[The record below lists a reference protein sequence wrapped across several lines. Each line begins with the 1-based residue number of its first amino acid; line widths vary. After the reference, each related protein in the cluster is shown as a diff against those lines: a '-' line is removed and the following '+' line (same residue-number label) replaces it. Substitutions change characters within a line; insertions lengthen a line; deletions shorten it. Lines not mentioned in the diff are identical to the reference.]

1 MNCFSEQ
8 NMHYVGRF
16 APSPTGPLHLGSLV
30 AAMAASLDARA
41 HGGILRLR
49 IDDVD
54 TTRVVPDSAN
64 RIVQSLNAHGV
75 RWDGEVRKTT
85 DRNDCHAQ
93 AFARLVERGL
103 VYGCD
108 CSRAQ
113 ILSIHAAQGRPHE
126 RGLELYYPGTCRAAR
141 IQPDSTG
148 DSKGNS
154 TGDARL
160 AWRLQVQEGSE
171 SFDDRA
177 AGRITQDVAEEIGDF
192 VLRRADGAWAYHLAI
207 VVDDA
212 ADGVTDIVRGDDL
225 LGTTARQRQ
234 LQRLLGFPLPRTM
247 HVPVVRTPSGEK
259 LSKQTQAPALDDQ
272 NPMASLIAAAL
283 HLELGGYLEAS
294 RWDTHRLVTAQSIDT
309 FWTWATAAWARR
321 WGIG

>member
-1 MNCFSEQ
+1 MR
-8 NMHYVGRF
+8 YVGRF

-54 TTRVVPDSAN
+54 TTRVVADSAD
-64 RIVQSLNAHGV
+64 RIVQSLTAHGV
-75 RWDGEVRKTT
+75 RWDGAVRTTT
-85 DRNDCHAQ
+85 DRNDCHAH

-103 VYGCD
+103 VYGCH

-113 ILSIHAAQGRPHE
+113 ILAIQATQGRPHT
-126 RGLELYYPGTCRAAR
+126 RGSELYYPGTCRAAR
-141 IQPDSTG
+141 IIPSSAGQS
-148 DSKGNS
+148 N
-154 TGDARL
+154 L
-160 AWRLQVQEGSE
+160 AWRLQVEEGSE
-171 SFDDRA
+171 QFEDRA
-177 AGRITQDVAEEIGDF
+177 AGRITQDVAQEVGDF
-192 VLRRADGAWAYHLAI
+192 ILRRADGAWAYHLAI

-234 LQRLLGFPLPRTM
+234 LQRVLGLQLPRTM

-272 NPMASLIAAAL
+272 NPMASLIAAAV
-283 HLELGGYLEAS
+283 HLELGGYFDAS
-294 RWDTHRLVTAQSIDT
+294 GLGEGQLVTAQRIET

-321 WGIG
+321 WGIV

>member
-1 MNCFSEQ
+1 MSCFSKQ
-8 NMHYVGRF
+8 NMRYVGRF
-16 APSPTGPLHLGSLV
+16 APSPTGPLHRGSLV

-41 HGGILRLR
+41 HGGILSLR

-54 TTRVVPDSAN
+54 TTRVVSDSAT
-64 RIVQSLNAHGV
+64 RIVQSLTAHGV
-75 RWDGEVRKTT
+75 RWEGTVSKTT
-85 DRNDCHAQ
+85 DRNDHHAR

-113 ILSIHAAQGRPHE
+113 ILSIGTAQGRPHE
-126 RGLELYYPGTCRAAR
+126 RGSELYYPGTCRAAR
-141 IQPDSTG
+141 IQPDITGDSTG
-148 DSKGNS
+148 DSS
-154 TGDARL
+154 GDARL
-160 AWRLQVQEGSE
+160 AWRLQVKEGTE

-177 AGRITQDVAEEIGDF
+177 AGRITQDVAQEIGDF
-192 VLRRADGAWAYHLAI
+192 VLRRADGAWTYHLAI

-212 ADGVTDIVRGDDL
+212 ADGVTDVVRGDDL

-234 LQRLLGFPLPRTM
+234 LQRLLGLPLPRMM

-283 HLELGGYLEAS
+283 HLGLGAHFDSSKLGM
-294 RWDTHRLVTAQSIDT
+294 DQAQRIDA
-309 FWTWATAAWARR
+309 FWTRATAAWARR
-321 WGIG
+321 WGIV

>member
-1 MNCFSEQ
+1 MR
-8 NMHYVGRF
+8 YVGRF

-49 IDDVD
+49 IDDAD

-64 RIVQSLNAHGV
+64 RIVQSLAAHGV
-75 RWDGEVRKTT
+75 RWDGAVDKTS
-85 DRNDCHAQ
+85 DHNARHAQ
-93 AFARLVERGL
+93 AFEGLVNRGL
-103 VYGCD
+103 VYGCI

-113 ILSIHAAQGRPHE
+113 ILSIHAAQGRPLE
-126 RGLELYYPGTCRAAR
+126 RGSELYYPGTCRSAR
-141 IQPDSTG
+141 IQPDRTG
-148 DSKGNS
+148 Q
-154 TGDARL
+154 ARF

-177 AGRITQDVAEEIGDF
+177 AGRITQDVAREIGDF

-212 ADGVTDIVRGDDL
+212 ADGVTDIVRGGDL

-234 LQRLLGFPLPRTM
+234 LQRLLGLPLPRTM

-272 NPMASLIAAAL
+272 NPMDSLIAAAL
-283 HLELGGYLEAS
+283 HLGLGSYFEAS
-294 RWDTHRLVTAQSIDT
+294 GLGEGQLVTAQRIDA

-321 WGIG
+321 WGID

>member
-1 MNCFSEQ
+1 MR
-8 NMHYVGRF
+8 YVGRF

-54 TTRVVPDSAN
+54 TTRVVADSAD
-64 RIVQSLNAHGV
+64 RIVQSLTAHGV
-75 RWDGEVRKTT
+75 RWDGAVRTTT
-85 DRNDCHAQ
+85 DRNDCHAH

-103 VYGCD
+103 VYGCY

-113 ILSIHAAQGRPHE
+113 ILAIQAAQGRPHT
-126 RGLELYYPGTCRAAR
+126 RGSELYYPGTCRAAG
-141 IQPDSTG
+141 IIPSGAGQS
-148 DSKGNS
+148 N
-154 TGDARL
+154 L
-160 AWRLQVQEGSE
+160 AWRLRVEEGSE
-171 SFDDRA
+171 QFEDRA
-177 AGRITQDVAEEIGDF
+177 AGRITQDVAQEVGDF
-192 VLRRADGAWAYHLAI
+192 ILRRADGAWAYHLAI

-212 ADGVTDIVRGDDL
+212 ADGVTDVVRGDDL
-225 LGTTARQRQ
+225 LGTSARQRQ

-272 NPMASLIAAAL
+272 NPMASLIAAAV
-283 HLELGGYLEAS
+283 HLELRGYFDAS
-294 RWDTHRLVTAQSIDT
+294 GLGEGQLVTAQRIET

>member
-1 MNCFSEQ
+1 MGGLSKQ
-8 NMHYVGRF
+8 NMRYVGRF

-54 TTRVVPDSAN
+54 TTRVVADSAT
-64 RIVQSLNAHGV
+64 RIVQSLAAHGV
-75 RWDGEVRKTT
+75 RWDGAVRKTT
-85 DRNDCHAQ
+85 ERNDFHAH
-93 AFARLVERGL
+93 AFTRLVERGL
-103 VYGCD
+103 VYGCH
-108 CSRAQ
+108 CSRAH
-113 ILSIHAAQGRPHE
+113 ILAIHAAQGRPHA
-126 RGLELYYPGTCRAAR
+126 RGSELYYPGTCRAAR
-141 IQPDSTG
+141 IRPPSGGQS
-148 DSKGNS
+148 N
-154 TGDARL
+154 L
-160 AWRLQVQEGSE
+160 AWRLQVEERSE
-171 SFDDRA
+171 QFEDRA
-177 AGRITQDVAEEIGDF
+177 AGRITQDVAQEIGDF
-192 VLRRADGAWAYHLAI
+192 ILRRADGAWAYHLAI

-212 ADGVTDIVRGDDL
+212 ADEVTDVVRGDDL

-272 NPMASLIAAAL
+272 NPMASLIAAAM
-283 HLELGGYLEAS
+283 HLELGGYFDAN
-294 RWDTHRLVTAQSIDT
+294 RWDSRRLVTAQSVET

>member
-1 MNCFSEQ
+1 MR
-8 NMHYVGRF
+8 YVGRF

-41 HGGILRLR
+41 HRGILRLR

-54 TTRVVPDSAN
+54 TTRVVADSAN
-64 RIVQSLNAHGV
+64 RIVQSLTAHGV
-75 RWDGEVRKTT
+75 RWDGAVRTTT
-85 DRNDCHAQ
+85 DRNDCHAH

-103 VYGCD
+103 VYGCH

-113 ILSIHAAQGRPHE
+113 ILAIQATQGRPHT
-126 RGLELYYPGTCRAAR
+126 RGSELYYPGTCRAAR

-148 DSKGNS
+148 DS

-177 AGRITQDVAEEIGDF
+177 AGRITQDVAQEIGDF

-234 LQRLLGFPLPRTM
+234 LQRLLGLQLPRTM
-247 HVPVVRTPSGEK
+247 HVPVVRTASGEK

-283 HLELGGYLEAS
+283 HLELVGYLEAS

-321 WGIG
+321 WRIG

>member
-1 MNCFSEQ
+1 MNCFSKQ
-8 NMHYVGRF
+8 NMRYVGRF

-41 HGGILRLR
+41 HGGTLRLR

-54 TTRVVPDSAN
+54 TTRVVPDSAT
-64 RIVQSLNAHGV
+64 RIVQSLTAHGV
-75 RWDGEVRKTT
+75 RWEGPIRATT
-85 DRNDCHAQ
+85 DRNDFHAH
-93 AFARLVERGL
+93 AFKQLVERGL

-113 ILSIHAAQGRPHE
+113 IFSMHAAQGRPHK
-126 RGLELYYPGTCRAAR
+126 RGSELYYPGTCRAAR
-141 IQPDSTG
+141 IQPDRSDG
-148 DSKGNS
+148 
-154 TGDARL
+154 ARF
-160 AWRLQVQEGSE
+160 AWRLQVEEGSE

-177 AGRITQDVAEEIGDF
+177 AGRMTQDVTQEIGDF

-234 LQRLLGFPLPRTM
+234 LQRLLGLPLPRTM

-259 LSKQTQAPALDDQ
+259 LSKQTHAPALDDQ
-272 NPMASLIAAAL
+272 DPMASLIAASL
-283 HLELGGYLEAS
+283 HLGLGGHFDSSTLGTDEAQ
-294 RWDTHRLVTAQSIDT
+294 RIDA
-309 FWTWATAAWARR
+309 FWTRATAAWARR

>member
-1 MNCFSEQ
+1 MR
-8 NMHYVGRF
+8 YVGRF

-41 HGGILRLR
+41 HRGILRLR

-54 TTRVVPDSAN
+54 TTRVVADSAN
-64 RIVQSLNAHGV
+64 RIVQSLTAHGV
-75 RWDGEVRKTT
+75 RWDGAVRTTT
-85 DRNDCHAQ
+85 DRNDHHAH

-103 VYGCD
+103 VYGCH

-113 ILSIHAAQGRPHE
+113 ILAIQATQGRPHT
-126 RGLELYYPGTCRAAR
+126 RGSELYYPGTCRAAR

-148 DSKGNS
+148 DS

-177 AGRITQDVAEEIGDF
+177 AGRITQDVAQEIGDF

-234 LQRLLGFPLPRTM
+234 LQRLLGLQLPRTM
-247 HVPVVRTPSGEK
+247 HVPVVRTASGEK